1 METEVQKAGSVV
13 VIKPSGV
20 LDQAAAKEL
29 EEEISGLLEGGELHM
44 VIDLGATTKVAG
56 AALRSFLMLTK
67 KLESLGG
74 RLALCSA
81 HRDVQRAVAVSGLN
95 HLCSITGTRA
105 EAIELLAV
113 DETLARIADLAAE
126 LLGKAE
132 LRVSKTHDASPQPA

>member
-1 METEVQKAGSVV
+1 MEAEVQKAGSVV
-13 VIKPSGV
+13 VVKPSGE
-20 LDQAAAKEL
+20 LDQIAAKEL
-29 EEEISGLLEGGELHM
+29 EEKIWELLEAGELHL
-44 VIDLGATTKVAG
+44 VIDLASTTKVAG

-67 KLESLGG
+67 KLETLGG

-81 HRDVQRAVAVSGLN
+81 HRDVQKAIAVSGLN

-113 DETLARIADLAAE
+113 DETMARIADLAAE

-132 LRVSKTHDASPQPA
+132 TRMLKQDAAPPQPV

>member
-13 VIKPSGV
+13 VLKPAGE
-20 LDQAAAKEL
+20 LDQVTAKEL
-29 EEEISGLLEGGELHM
+29 EEKIWELLEGGELHL
-44 VIDLGATTKVAG
+44 VIDLGGTTKVAG

-81 HRDVQRAVAVSGLN
+81 HRDVQRAISVSGLS

-105 EAIELLAV
+105 EAIELLTV

-132 LRVSKTHDASPQPA
+132 TRMSKLHGASPQPA